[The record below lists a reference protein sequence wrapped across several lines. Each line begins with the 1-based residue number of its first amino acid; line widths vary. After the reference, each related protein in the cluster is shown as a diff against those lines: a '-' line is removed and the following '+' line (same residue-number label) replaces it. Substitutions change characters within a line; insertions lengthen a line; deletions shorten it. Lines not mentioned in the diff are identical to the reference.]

1 METFKMREVRAAG
14 LVVFRCRAQAAA
26 PDTAEWLLLQAV
38 DRQGNTKHGAE
49 TVTMC
54 PPQAPALDP
63 AQGPPGA
70 YGGAQDCRTQGD
82 AGGGGAGGG
91 AADRALGHQT
101 GAEVQI
107 QGLSAD
113 QCYGVPL
120 QVREE
125 GAAQAGDLLAGEAAE
140 L

>member
-1 METFKMREVRAAG
+1 
-14 LVVFRCRAQAAA
+14 
-26 PDTAEWLLLQAV
+26 
-38 DRQGNTKHGAE
+38 
-49 TVTMC
+49 MC
-54 PPQAPALDP
+54 PPQAWPLDP

-70 YGGAQDCRTQGD
+70 DGGAQDCRPQGD

-101 GAEVQI
+101 GAEVQM
-107 QGLSAD
+107 QGLRAA
-113 QCYGVPL
+113 QCYEVML

-125 GAAQAGDLLAGEAAE
+125 GAAQGGHLLAGEAAE